1 MTTKK
6 RLDLLLVEKGLA
18 ASRQRARALIMSG
31 KVLVETQRVDKPG
44 AAVPVEAAITLKG
57 DDLAYVSRGGLKLE
71 AALDALKLPVR
82 DLVCLDVGASTGGFT
97 DCLLQHGARR
107 VYAVDVGYGQL
118 AWRLR
123 QDSRVVAIERTNIRH
138 MPSGR
143 LPEAV
148 DLITIDTSF
157 ISLRIVVPEALR
169 FLKPDGRI
177 IALIKPQFE
186 VGKGKVGKGG
196 VVRESRQH
204 QAVIAGLVQYF
215 TEQGLVCGPVMPS
228 PILGPK
234 GNREFIIL
242 LRQSDSG

>member
-1 MTTKK
+1 
-6 RLDLLLVEKGLA
+6 
-18 ASRQRARALIMSG
+18 
-31 KVLVETQRVDKPG
+31 
-44 AAVPVEAAITLKG
+44 
-57 DDLAYVSRGGLKLE
+57 
-71 AALDALKLPVR
+71 
-82 DLVCLDVGASTGGFT
+82 
-97 DCLLQHGARR
+97 
-107 VYAVDVGYGQL
+107 
-118 AWRLR
+118 
-123 QDSRVVAIERTNIRH
+123 

-148 DLITIDTSF
+148 DLITIDSWF